1 LANNPLEV
9 GDMVSLVPRTKNG
22 NVLKHFSRAYKEMN
36 NLATDLLVGY
46 VTEEYTS
53 TSGENVIIIKW
64 HNEKAAPTHY
74 AKAVSNEYLTKLS

>member
-1 LANNPLEV
+1 
-9 GDMVSLVPRTKNG
+9 
-22 NVLKHFSRAYKEMN
+22 MN